1 MLTIKDLSA
10 SKELDVKAMSE
21 VRGGGDVF
29 STNGQGS
36 SQSAVAGLVA
46 VNDSTQNLL
55 SSNTAFDYTRC
66 AEHAGRYRRERRPG
80 HLLDRL
86 IEKRQTARQSGG
98 LRASVFYCACR

>member
-21 VRGGGDVF
+21 VRGGGDIY
-29 STNGQGS
+29 STNVQGS

-55 SSNTAFDYTRC
+55 SSNTAYDYTSVQNTLVGIG
-66 AEHAGRYRRERRPG
+66 AN
-80 HLLDRL
+80 
-86 IEKRQTARQSGG
+86 GG
-98 LRASVFYCACR
+98 LGIFSVA

>member
-29 STNGQGS
+29 SANGQSSLQGS
-36 SQSAVAGLVA
+36 AAGLVA

-55 SSNTAFDYTRC
+55 SSNTAFDYTDVQNTLVGIG
-66 AEHAGRYRRERRPG
+66 AN
-80 HLLDRL
+80 
-86 IEKRQTARQSGG
+86 GG
-98 LRASVFYCACR
+98 LGIFSVA

>member
-21 VRGGGDVF
+21 VRGGGNVF
-29 STNGQGS
+29 STNAQGS

-55 SSNTAFDYTRC
+55 SSNTAFDYKDVQNTLVGIG
-66 AEHAGRYRRERRPG
+66 ANAGLG
-80 HLLDRL
+80 
-86 IEKRQTARQSGG
+86 IFSI
-98 LRASVFYCACR
+98 V

>member
-29 STNGQGS
+29 STNVQGS

-55 SSNTAFDYTRC
+55 SSNTAFDYTRTC
-66 AEHAGRYRRERRPG
+66 RTRWSGSVRTPG
-80 HLLDRL
+80 
-86 IEKRQTARQSGG
+86 GG
-98 LRASVFYCACR
+98 FFSVA

>member
-29 STNGQGS
+29 STNVQSS
-36 SQSAVAGLVA
+36 SQSAAAGLVA

-55 SSNTAFDYTRC
+55 SSNTAFDYTEVQNTLVGIG
-66 AEHAGRYRRERRPG
+66 AN
-80 HLLDRL
+80 
-86 IEKRQTARQSGG
+86 GG
-98 LRASVFYCACR
+98 LGIFSVA